1 MKIHLPF
8 HLTLCTLILAL
19 LCASPAFAQDDS
31 GGGSRSAIFS
41 SLSKEDKM
49 KLLKARREVL
59 ANNPDLKAEQE
70 GLAKQREELKDGSD
84 DDKKILFQNLMAHE
98 KKMRAAM
105 LQVDPTL
112 QPIFDQIDQAMKEK
126 FQQRAASAGGN

>member
-1 MKIHLPF
+1 
-8 HLTLCTLILAL
+8 
-19 LCASPAFAQDDS
+19 
-31 GGGSRSAIFS
+31 
-41 SLSKEDKM
+41 M